1 MIKTIY
7 VTGDIHGHVDIHKLS
22 NKNFRPDKNL
32 KERYSVQGN
41 EDHNDYLIVTGDL
54 GFPFHTVEFDENFNP
69 KEKQYKYW
77 LNWLANKPYTIL
89 FCDGNHE
96 NFDFWDA
103 QPVYEWHGGKVHIHP
118 NAPNI
123 IHLIRGE
130 VYDICGYSVLAFG
143 GAASHD
149 IKPEFDC
156 FGHCIW
162 KGRVEGKSWWKHE
175 QATEEEKARARETL
189 AKRGNHVDVILT
201 HTPPASIVK
210 ARFEE
215 EDRALQ
221 EQYASVGAK
230 LGVDISDIIKEHE
243 YTPDPTAE
251 FLDEILASTDYRIW
265 LCGHIHKDYI
275 NYENKLAVLYRKV
288 VPFDTL
294 LYETDDLLV

>member
-7 VTGDIHGHVDIHKLS
+7 ITGDIHGHVDIHKLS

-149 IKPEFDC
+149 IKPAFDC

-162 KGRVEGKSWWKHE
+162 KGRVEGKSWWAKH
-175 QATEEEKARARETL
+175 
-189 AKRGNHVDVILT
+189 GI
-201 HTPPASIVK
+201 
-210 ARFEE
+210 
-215 EDRALQ
+215 
-221 EQYASVGAK
+221 
-230 LGVDISDIIKEHE
+230 DISDIIKEHE